1 MTGGRPEIG
10 PALAAA
16 WRHTRAARAELRA
29 WQDARLRRLVI
40 HAYESVPLYRRLFD
54 LHRLHP
60 RHIRGVVD
68 LELIPFTDKAEM
80 RRQGP
85 AGLLARGHDADAL
98 LTVCTSGSSGE
109 PFTIRRTWLEDKLQY
124 LLRLRAFRAFG
135 VRHRDRVVALGVA
148 GRPAAG
154 DQKLVGRSLRVFG
167 LHQRVLIDGLQEPAQ
182 VAAQLRQA
190 RPEVLVGLP
199 GMLDRLAAPELAD
212 AVRGVRP
219 RVVIVGGEV
228 ATPAMRLRI
237 RETFAAPLYET
248 YASHECPLM
257 AWECRHSGDL
267 HTCDDGVLVEVLRD
281 GRAVD
286 PGERGEVVVTNLHAY
301 AMPFIRYRIGDLATR
316 GAPCGCGTPFS
327 GIGEIQ
333 GRMIDYFP
341 LPDGRLLHPYEII
354 SRLVWGPTEWM
365 KQYQLVQE
373 RRDRVVLYAVA
384 DAAPPVERLQ
394 EIERVVR
401 PILGPGVEFEVQLAA
416 SIPLDSSGK
425 LRPSRSLVHSEY
437 DRVRFESVQ
446 PAAQACRGM
455 LGA

>member
-1 MTGGRPEIG
+1 MTGGRPEIA
-10 PALAAA
+10 PALSAA
-16 WRHTRAARAELRA
+16 WRHARAARTELRA
-29 WQDARLRRLVI
+29 WQDARLRRLVV

-60 RHIRGVVD
+60 RHIRGIVD

-85 AGLLARGHDADAL
+85 AGLLARGHDSDAL
-98 LTVCTSGSSGE
+98 LSVRTSGSSGE
-109 PFTIRRTWLEDKLQY
+109 PFTVHRTWLEDKLQY
-124 LLRLRAFRAFG
+124 LLRLRALRTFG
-135 VRHRDRVVALGVA
+135 VGPRDRVVGGGIA

-154 DQKLVGRSLRVFG
+154 DRKLVGRSLRAFG
-167 LHQRVLIDGLQEPAQ
+167 FQQRQLIDGLQEPAQ
-182 VAAQLRQA
+182 VAAQLRDA
-190 RPEVLVGLP
+190 RPDVLVGLP

-212 AVRGVRP
+212 VVRAVRP

-248 YASHECPLM
+248 YASHECPLIG
-257 AWECRHSGDL
+257 WECHHSGDL

-281 GRAVD
+281 GQPVG

-316 GAPCGCGTPFS
+316 GAPCGCGAPFAT
-327 GIGEIQ
+327 IGEIQ

-341 LPDGRLLHPYEII
+341 LPDGRLLHPYEIV
-354 SRLVWGPTEWM
+354 SRLVWGPREWM
-365 KQYQLVQE
+365 RQYQLVQE

-384 DAAPPVERLQ
+384 DEPPAAERVR
-394 EIERVVR
+394 EIERTVR
-401 PILGPGVEFEVQLAA
+401 PILGPGVEFEVRLVGR
-416 SIPLDSSGK
+416 IPFESTGK
-425 LRPSRSLVHSEY
+425 LRPSRSMVRSEY
-437 DRVRFESVQ
+437 DRVRF
-446 PAAQACRGM
+446 A
-455 LGA
+455 

>member
-10 PALAAA
+10 PALSAA
-16 WRHTRAARAELRA
+16 WRHTRAGRAELRA
-29 WQDARLRRLVI
+29 WQDARLRRLVV

-60 RHIRGVVD
+60 RHIRGTAD

-85 AGLLARGHDADAL
+85 AGLLARGHDPDAL
-98 LTVCTSGSSGE
+98 LSVRTSGSSGE
-109 PFTIRRTWLEDKLQY
+109 PFTVHRTWLEDKLQY

-135 VRHRDRVVALGVA
+135 VGHRDRVVAVGAA

-154 DQKLVGRSLRVFG
+154 DRKLVGRSLRAFG
-167 LHQRVLIDGLQEPAQ
+167 FQQRQLIDGLQEPAQ
-182 VAAQLRQA
+182 VAAQLRDAQ
-190 RPEVLVGLP
+190 PDVLVGLP
-199 GMLDRLAAPELAD
+199 GMLDRLTAPELAD
-212 AVRGVRP
+212 MVRSVRP

-257 AWECRHSGDL
+257 GWECHHSGDL
-267 HTCDDGVLVEVLRD
+267 HTCDDGVLVEVLRE
-281 GRAVD
+281 GQPVG

-316 GAPCGCGTPFS
+316 GAPCGCGAPFAT
-327 GIGEIQ
+327 IGEIQ

-341 LPDGRLLHPYEII
+341 LPDGRLLHPYEIV
-354 SRLVWGPTEWM
+354 SRLVWGPREWM

-384 DAAPPVERLQ
+384 EEPPPAERLQ
-394 EIERVVR
+394 EIERTAR
-401 PILGPGVEFEVQLAA
+401 PILGPGVEFEVRLVGR
-416 SIPLDSSGK
+416 IPFESTGK

-437 DRVRFESVQ
+437 DRVRF
-446 PAAQACRGM
+446 A
-455 LGA
+455 

>member
-1 MTGGRPEIG
+1 MTRGRPEIG
-10 PALAAA
+10 PALSAV
-16 WRHTRAARAELRA
+16 WRHARAARAELRA
-29 WQDARLRRLVI
+29 WQDARLRRLVV

-60 RHIRGVVD
+60 RHIRGTAD
-68 LELIPFTDKAEM
+68 LELIPFTSKVEM

-85 AGLLARGHDADAL
+85 AGLLARGYDPDAL
-98 LTVCTSGSSGE
+98 LSVRTSGSSGE
-109 PFTIRRTWLEDKLQY
+109 PFTIHRTWLEDKLQY

-135 VRHRDRVVALGVA
+135 VGHRDRVVAVGIA
-148 GRPAAG
+148 GRPTAG
-154 DQKLVGRSLRVFG
+154 DRKLVGRSLRALGF
-167 LHQRVLIDGLQEPAQ
+167 QQQQLIDGLQEPAQ
-182 VAAQLRQA
+182 VAAQLRDA
-190 RPEVLVGLP
+190 RPDVLIGLP

-212 AVRGVRP
+212 VVRSVRP

-237 RETFAAPLYET
+237 RETFAARLCET

-257 AWECRHSGDL
+257 GWECRHSGDL

-281 GRAVD
+281 GRPVD

-301 AMPFIRYRIGDLATR
+301 AMPFIRYRIGDLAMR
-316 GAPCGCGTPFS
+316 GMSCGCGAPFAT
-327 GIGEIQ
+327 IGEIQ

-341 LPDGRLLHPYEII
+341 LPDGRLLHPYEIV
-354 SRLVWGPTEWM
+354 SRLVWGPREWM

-384 DAAPPVERLQ
+384 DEPPPAQRVH
-394 EIERVVR
+394 EIERTVR
-401 PILGPGVEFEVQLAA
+401 PILGTGVEFEVRLVGC
-416 SIPLDSSGK
+416 IPFESTGK
-425 LRPSRSLVHSEY
+425 LRPSRSLVYSEH
-437 DRVRFESVQ
+437 DRLRFDPVQ
-446 PAAQACRGM
+446 PAATARRRM

>member
-10 PALAAA
+10 PALSAA

-60 RHIRGVVD
+60 RHIRGTVD

-80 RRQGP
+80 RREGP
-85 AGLLARGHDADAL
+85 ARLLARGHDADAL
-98 LTVCTSGSSGE
+98 LAVRTSGSSGE
-109 PFTIRRTWLEDKLQY
+109 PFTVHRTWLEDKLQY
-124 LLRLRAFRAFG
+124 LLRLRALRGFG
-135 VRHRDRVVALGVA
+135 VRHRDRIVAVGVA
-148 GRPAAG
+148 GRPSAG
-154 DQKLVGRSLRVFG
+154 DQKLAGRSLQMLGF
-167 LHQRVLIDGLQEPAQ
+167 HQRQLIDGLQEAAQ
-182 VAAQLRQA
+182 VAAQLREAQ
-190 RPEVLVGLP
+190 PEVLVGLP
-199 GMLDRLAAPELAD
+199 GMLDRLTAPELAD
-212 AVRGVRP
+212 VVRAVRP

-228 ATPAMRLRI
+228 ATPAMRIRI

-257 AWECRHSGDL
+257 AWECHHSGDL
-267 HTCDDGVLVEVLRD
+267 HTCDDGVLVEVLRE

-316 GAPCGCGTPFS
+316 GAPCGCGAPFS
-327 GIGEIQ
+327 TIGEIQ

-341 LPDGRLLHPYEII
+341 LPDGRLLHPYDIV

-384 DAAPPVERLQ
+384 DAPPPAGRIQ
-394 EIERVVR
+394 EIERAVR
-401 PILGPGVEFEVQLAA
+401 PILGAGVEFEVQVAG
-416 SIPLDSSGK
+416 SIPVDATGK

-437 DRVRFESVQ
+437 DRVRFEPVQ
-446 PAAQACRGM
+446 PAAQARRRM
-455 LGA
+455 LGT